1 MQRPHED
8 AVNDLCDAGVFGVG
22 HEGARRRLAGGRRPR
37 RAVIAWEGR
46 DFGEARMVYA
56 ASDEGEVSLA
66 GSSSSATMCCS
77 SRRERA
83 MPFRLAADRIRSCR
97 QRGMTL
103 FLCQDLTVEGGTSPN
118 FAAIGRMPP
127 NFWKT
132 LCMAAL

>member
-8 AVNDLCDAGVFGVG
+8 AVNDLRDAGVFGVG

-66 GSSSSATMCCS
+66 GETQRAG
-77 SRRERA
+77 A
-83 MPFRLAADRIRSCR
+83 MPSTCSILTASRS
-97 QRGMTL
+97 
-103 FLCQDLTVEGGTSPN
+103 EGVRWPW
-118 FAAIGRMPP
+118 AIS
-127 NFWKT
+127 
-132 LCMAAL
+132 

>member
-66 GSSSSATMCCS
+66 VSGRSAASAKRSSAST
-77 SRRERA
+77 ERGIQLR
-83 MPFRLAADRIRSCR
+83 F
-97 QRGMTL
+97 
-103 FLCQDLTVEGGTSPN
+103 CQSISVV
-118 FAAIGRMPP
+118 
-127 NFWKT
+127 
-132 LCMAAL
+132 